1 MNSSK
6 SKALLSVRNLKLSFQ
21 LGQQESFT
29 ALRGISFDVP
39 SNRVVGLVGE
49 SGSGKTVSAMAV
61 MRLLPAHNTVIDPDS
76 EILFEGTNLLREP
89 LEKIR
94 ARSGAQISMIFQEP
108 MSSLNPVYTVGAQIA
123 EVLRLHR
130 GLGQQAALKR
140 AVELLDEVG
149 IPEPQRRVASY
160 PHELSGGQQQRAMI
174 AMAIACEPKLLIA
187 DEPTTALDVT
197 VQKQILELLAQ
208 LRKRHGMSMLF
219 ITHDLA
225 LVKEIADEVVV
236 MQAGEIKE
244 QGPVAEVFSSP
255 RHPYTRALLACRPRF
270 DRRPWRLPVV
280 EDFMTDKPA
289 PVESGERQRG
299 VSSADPI
306 VLDVK
311 NLQKIYTRHVGLFG
325 RQHTRAVKDVS
336 FRLAKGKTLGIVGES
351 GSGKTTL
358 GKALLRLHSAE
369 GGQVWF
375 EGQDLLALSERQ
387 FWPYKK
393 RLQIIFQNPYASL
406 NPRFTIGQTLLEP
419 MQIHAIGADTAERT
433 ALAMQWLKRVGL
445 NADTFHKYPHE
456 FSGGQ
461 RQRIGI
467 ARCLTMR
474 PDVIVCDEAVSALD
488 VSVQAQVLNLLQEL
502 QDEFQLSYIFI
513 SHDLSVVKYLS
524 DEVLVMHDG
533 AMVEYGNADQVYR
546 DPQDPYTRKLLAAIP
561 GQAERR

>member
-1 MNSSK
+1 MNSPNSK
-6 SKALLSVRNLKLSFQ
+6 PLLSIRNLKLSFQ
-21 LGQQESFT
+21 LGKNKSFT
-29 ALRGISFDVP
+29 ALHGVSFDVP

-61 MRLLPAHNTVIDPDS
+61 MRLLPAHNTFIDPQS
-76 EILFEGTNLLREP
+76 EILFEGVDLLREP

-94 ARSGAQISMIFQEP
+94 ARSGAEISMIFQEP
-108 MSSLNPVYTVGAQIA
+108 MSSLNPVFTVGAQIA

-130 GLGQQAALKR
+130 GLDQQAALKR

-149 IPEPQRRVASY
+149 IPEPQRRVESY

-208 LRKRHGMSMLF
+208 LKQRHGMSMLF
-219 ITHDLA
+219 ITHDLT
-225 LVKEIADEVVV
+225 LVKEIADDVLV
-236 MQAGEIKE
+236 MQGGEIKE
-244 QGPVAEVFSSP
+244 QGRVAEVFNAPS
-255 RHPYTRALLACRPRF
+255 HPYTRALLACRPRF
-270 DRRPWRLPVV
+270 DRRPRRLPVV
-280 EDFMTDKPA
+280 EDFMNGQAAPA
-289 PVESGERQRG
+289 DSQERQRG
-299 VSSADPI
+299 VGPADPI

-311 NLQKIYTRHVGLFG
+311 NLQKIYTRHLGLFR
-325 RQHTRAVKDVS
+325 RQYTQAVKDVS

-375 EGQDLLALSERQ
+375 EGQDLLALSDRQ

-419 MQIHAIGADTAERT
+419 MRVHAIGTDTVERT
-433 ALAMQWLKRVGL
+433 ARAMQWLKRVGL
-445 NADTFHKYPHE
+445 NEDSFHKYPHE

-467 ARCLTMR
+467 ARCLTMH

-502 QDEFQLSYIFI
+502 QDEYRLSYIFI

-546 DPQDPYTRKLLAAIP
+546 DPQHPYTRKLLAAIP
-561 GQAERR
+561 GQTERR